1 MKKPENIQYV
11 IFLSLIA
18 AFGGFLFGYD
28 TAIISGTVTKVSSQF
43 HLTAIERGW
52 YVGSALIGS
61 ILGVSVAGALSDK
74 IGRKPTMYL
83 SAVLFLFS
91 GTWCALS
98 TDFNAL
104 VMGRIVGGTA
114 IGMLSIVCIIYL
126 SEISIAAYR
135 GRMVSFYQLAVTVG
149 FFAAYL
155 MNYSLIKNTFNFSN
169 SSIFLQKVF
178 QTEIWRAML
187 WTESIPALIFLM
199 LIFGIPESPRWLI
212 LHSKDK
218 EAEKTLKKIYA
229 VSKDIEFQISET
241 KQMKKNEKKSD
252 FKIIFEPWIFKAV
265 LIGSAIA
272 ILGQF
277 MGINAVLYYGPSI
290 FESNGLSTGDSL
302 YFQLL
307 VGTVNV
313 ITTLMAIFLIDKI
326 GRKKLV
332 YVGVT
337 GIFFSLILIGF
348 YFFKQ
353 HDLALSNNLL
363 LFSFLLYIFFC
374 AGSINMVI
382 FVFLSE
388 MYPAK
393 VRGLA
398 MSIAEL
404 SLWFGTYLIGQLT
417 PWLLSSLSPAGT
429 FWIFAL
435 MCLPYLFIVWRFM
448 PETTGK
454 SLEDIERFWIKAKTK

>member
-1 MKKPENIQYV
+1 MKNPENIRYV
-11 IFLSLIA
+11 IFLCLIA

-28 TAIISGTVTKVSSQF
+28 TAIISGTITKVSVQF
-43 HLTAIERGW
+43 NLSAIERGW
-52 YVGSALIGS
+52 YVGSALVGS
-61 ILGVSVAGALSDK
+61 ILGVSVAGTLSDRL
-74 IGRKPTMYL
+74 GRKPTMYL
-83 SAVLFLFS
+83 SAVLFLLS

-98 TDFNAL
+98 GDFDAL
-104 VMGRIVGGTA
+104 VAGRIVGGSA

-149 FFAAYL
+149 FFSAYL
-155 MNYSLIKNTFNFSN
+155 MNYSLIKGTTFASTSN
-169 SSIFLQKVF
+169 QLIHKVF
-178 QTEIWRAML
+178 QVEIWRAML
-187 WTESIPALIFLM
+187 WTESIPALIFLL
-199 LIFGIPESPRWLI
+199 LIFFIPESPRWLI
-212 LHSKDK
+212 LHSRERD
-218 EAEKTLKKIYA
+218 AEKTLRKIYF
-229 VSKDIEFQISET
+229 KTENIDFQINET
-241 KQMKKNEKKSD
+241 KQMKRSNKKPD
-252 FKIIFEPWIFKAV
+252 IKIIFEPWIFKAV

-290 FESNGLSTGDSL
+290 FESNGLSTGDSF

-313 ITTLMAIFLIDKI
+313 LTTLVAIFLIDKI

-353 HDLALSNNLL
+353 HDLALSNNFLL
-363 LFSFLLYIFFC
+363 YSFLLYIFFC

-417 PWLLSSLSPAGT
+417 PWLLSTLHPAGT
-429 FWIFAL
+429 FWTFAL
-435 MCLPYLFIVWRFM
+435 MCLPYMFIVWKFM

-454 SLEDIERFWIKAKTK
+454 SLEDIERFWLTKKNK